1 MVSLPSNQTISIE
14 HLEELIEQHKAF
26 LIRTASETTGRYVSV
41 EHDDEFSIALS
52 AFAEA
57 IERYQPERGSFL
69 AFAGLV
75 IQSRLRTY
83 LSRER
88 RYENEVSLE
97 KLSENGQEFASPEHK
112 EKDDLLQE
120 IHLFQDELSIF
131 SLNLEILADCSPKH
145 QDTRSRA
152 VDIAEQSSASP
163 GIIKETYKKKKLPV
177 RLVARFCD
185 VTEKIV
191 KGSRQFI
198 LATLLI
204 FIKKFPIL
212 LQWVKGGRCNRD

>member
-1 MVSLPSNQTISIE
+1 MPSNEVISID
-14 HLEELIEQHKAF
+14 HLEELIEKYKAF
-26 LIRTASETTGRYVSV
+26 LIRTVSETTGRYVSV

-83 LSRER
+83 LAREH

-97 KLSENGQEFASPEHK
+97 ELSENGQEFSSPDYEEK
-112 EKDDLLQE
+112 EDLLQE

-131 SLNLEILADCSPKH
+131 SLDLEMLTALRSIRTLA
-145 QDTRSRA
+145 
-152 VDIAEQSSASP
+152 AELS
-163 GIIKETYKKKKLPV
+163 
-177 RLVARFCD
+177 
-185 VTEKIV
+185 
-191 KGSRQFI
+191 
-198 LATLLI
+198 
-204 FIKKFPIL
+204 IL
-212 LQWVKGGRCNRD
+212 LSSQVNRLKLFKRHIKRKNYLFV